1 MWEGVGVGG
10 GFLLRS
16 FLSLTDLLGGVWYE
30 DLRWMGVYLGKVSR
44 RVYLDPTTTRPS
56 SQLSPGS
63 RRRTTLLVWGQNLP
77 VPSLVT
83 KLGHQ

>member
-30 DLRWMGVYLGKVSR
+30 DLRWVGVYLGTVSR
-44 RVYLDPTTTRPS
+44 RVYLDPATTRPV
-56 SQLSPGS
+56 LSALSWQKEDNKAG
-63 RRRTTLLVWGQNLP
+63 LGQNLP
-77 VPSLVT
+77 VPSLT
-83 KLGHQ
+83 TTLGHQ